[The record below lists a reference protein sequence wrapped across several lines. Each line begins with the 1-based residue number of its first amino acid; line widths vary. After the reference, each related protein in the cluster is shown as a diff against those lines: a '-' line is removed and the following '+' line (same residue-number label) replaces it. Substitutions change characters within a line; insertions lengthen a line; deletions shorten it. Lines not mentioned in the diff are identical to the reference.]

1 MKVTQF
7 EDKKNQFIIETD
19 FGTHFQSYGFIIAY
33 IPIDPLAKYGLIAPI
48 QLDEKYWDYSPT
60 TSKYLF
66 KFLRITG
73 GRKEILDGI
82 QSGKYVLTNLNP

>member
-7 EDKKNQFIIETD
+7 HSKNQFIIDTHE
-19 FGTHFQSYGFIIAY
+19 GTYFQSYKSIIAFLPLDCS
-33 IPIDPLAKYGLIAPI
+33 PII
-48 QLDEKYWDYSPT
+48 LDEVYWDYSPT
-60 TSKYLF
+60 TSKYLN

-82 QSGKYVLTNLNP
+82 KSGKYVLTNLNP